1 MYTNAE
7 ILANRKVWT
16 DALRSGK
23 YIQGR
28 SRLRYGDAFDC
39 LGVLCDTGVV
49 PGQWEK
55 VYDDIYMW
63 TCDSGASYT
72 GALSR
77 LHLAAVGL
85 SYEAQDRLMIM
96 NDGLFN
102 YHGGISRPSTFA
114 QIADYIDTLPI
125 HRDTPLTPAS

>member
-1 MYTNAE
+1 MITDAE
-7 ILANRKVWT
+7 IMANRKVWT
-16 DALRSGK
+16 GAMRRGR

-28 SRLRYGDAFDC
+28 SRLRNGVKYCC

-49 PGQWEK
+49 PGHWEED
-55 VYDDIYMW
+55 YDDIYIWM
-63 TCDSGASYT
+63 CDSGASYT